1 MTQHFRG
8 GQELPPLGTRRFF
21 DFNFQPGVA
30 VPPGTADL
38 LPGDSLVT
46 SCSYDTTDRSNVTKW
61 VASLPFTSLCPRD
74 LRKVKVDFKWI
85 SVHFPYRDPHMN
97 SLLPPPPL

>member
-46 SCSYDTTDRSNVTKW
+46 SCSYDTTDRTTRTKW
-61 VASLPFTSLCPRD
+61 VTSYSPR
-74 LRKVKVDFKWI
+74 LAPCCTLAF
-85 SVHFPYRDPHMN
+85 S
-97 SLLPPPPL
+97 PPPAYPAK